1 MIGSI
6 VKYKGDKCKIIGYHS
21 ANHDIIR
28 IKTPNGTLI
37 INKLWLDE

>member
-6 VKYKGDKCKIIGYHS
+6 VKYKGNECKIIGYHS

-28 IKTPNGTLI
+28 ISTPNGTLI
-37 INKLWLDE
+37 VNKSMLD